1 MLKMKRIT
9 VNLEIYSDES
19 IRKAI
24 QAYCTLAKI
33 SIKQKKEQAII
44 TFWHCKYD
52 EDRTAKEFENYLIGI
67 ENS

>member
-1 MLKMKRIT
+1 MKRIT
-9 VNLEIYSDES
+9 VNLEIYSDET

-24 QAYCTLAKI
+24 QAYCALAKM
-33 SIKQKKEQAII
+33 SIKHRKEQVTI

>member
-1 MLKMKRIT
+1 MKRIT
-9 VNLEIYSDES
+9 VNLEIYSVET

-33 SIKQKKEQAII
+33 SIKQKKEQSII
-44 TFWHCKYD
+44 IFWHCKYD